1 MKRLDKL
8 FSALK
13 VKKEKALVVYITAG
27 DPDRESTLNFMHTLV
42 DSGADIL
49 EFGFPFTGL
58 SIRYDGRL
66 KEGTR
71 KESDGSYF
79 LARPNQHRDPC

>member
-27 DPDRESTLNFMHTLV
+27 DPDRESTLNFMHTLA

-49 EFGFPFTGL
+49 EIGFPFSEPMADGPVIQRAMAL
-58 SIRYDGRL
+58 SLI
-66 KEGTR
+66 
-71 KESDGSYF
+71 
-79 LARPNQHRDPC
+79 HI